1 IFVLLCNA
9 VSTRSRLR
17 LAIRG
22 LVVMAVPLAAFGVH
36 EYLAGS
42 FMDTGAVKRIQSYE
56 APLTSNPNDL
66 ALMLNLILPLT
77 LALALA
83 QSGTLPRLLLL
94 GCAGLDAAA
103 VILTFSRA
111 GFICLAAT
119 SVIYFVRLLRRPER
133 GWAIAALC
141 LALAAVPC
149 LPAGYLERLS
159 TITHIESDPT
169 GSAQERRD
177 DTLAALRLVS
187 RSPIVGV
194 GIGENILALNEIRGA
209 SWKKVHNVYLEYAT
223 DLGVPGLILF
233 LVVLVGSV
241 RSEALR
247 AVREALRSGPGIP
260 RARGWMRALPLAS
273 FPRPA
278 SRLPRDRDRHRAARR
293 RPREREPPG
302 RRSRGGR
309 RLRRRL
315 RPAPAR
321 GPARRLRR
329 RLLDGRPGAFPRR
342 GRADRLPRALPEA
355 RRPHPDHRSQSS
367 RTELAPAAA
376 GGSAHAPGARGL
388 RRAGPGEGPRGGRVP
403 DDHGRLRRILR
414 RLSVV
419 LRRKREP
426 PPARGARGDL
436 PGARPERGGVAA
448 APARPRHSRD
458 AIPGAACRLCR
469 PPRARGR
476 GAPMIAAPPPPSGG
490 PVSSSD
496 DRIRLLTF
504 VNHFAVGGT
513 ERHVVNL
520 GKSL

>member
-1 IFVLLCNA
+1 MLDQAAGPVTGVPGHSTSAIGGFAPGGMPEPKAAKPVQDRTPGSSVPNHRTMQRAQVESRIASCDDVAWWRAGVQEIHLAESEDPGSRVTFWALIAFTFVLLLAPQAFLPALAPLHLGVLTAAVAITTYLVDRFVYRRPLLRVTPEIVALACLVMWALITIPWSYWPGGSLAFLVNDFFKTLAIFVLLCN
-9 VSTRSRLR
+9 VLSTRSRLR
-17 LAIRG
+17 LAVRW

-36 EYLAGS
+36 EYLAGR
-42 FMDTGAVKRIQSYE
+42 FMDEGAVKRVQRYE

-141 LALAAVPC
+141 LALAVVPC
-149 LPAGYLERLS
+149 LPAGYLDRLS

-187 RSPIVGV
+187 QSPIVGA

-241 RSEALR
+241 RSAGFVMRRTAWTPPLRDLFLLAEGIQISLFVFAIAALFHPV
-247 AVREALRSGPGIP
+247 AYHFYFYYMAGLAL
-260 RARGWMRALPLAS
+260 A
-273 FPRPA
+273 
-278 SRLPRDRDRHRAARR
+278 
-293 RPREREPPG
+293 
-302 RRSRGGR
+302 
-309 RLRRRL
+309 
-315 RPAPAR
+315 
-321 GPARRLRR
+321 
-329 RLLDGRPGAFPRR
+329 
-342 GRADRLPRALPEA
+342 
-355 RRPHPDHRSQSS
+355 
-367 RTELAPAAA
+367 
-376 GGSAHAPGARGL
+376 
-388 RRAGPGEGPRGGRVP
+388 
-403 DDHGRLRRILR
+403 
-414 RLSVV
+414 
-419 LRRKREP
+419 
-426 PPARGARGDL
+426 ARGAHV
-436 PGARPERGGVAA
+436 GA
-448 APARPRHSRD
+448 SREVT
-458 AIPGAACRLCR
+458 R
-469 PPRARGR
+469 
-476 GAPMIAAPPPPSGG
+476 
-490 PVSSSD
+490 
-496 DRIRLLTF
+496 
-504 VNHFAVGGT
+504 
-513 ERHVVNL
+513 
-520 GKSL
+520 